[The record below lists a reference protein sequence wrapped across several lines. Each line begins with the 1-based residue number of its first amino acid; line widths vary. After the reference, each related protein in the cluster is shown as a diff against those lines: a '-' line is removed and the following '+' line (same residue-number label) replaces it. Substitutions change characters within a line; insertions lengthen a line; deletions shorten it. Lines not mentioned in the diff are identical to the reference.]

1 MAVWALVVKRG
12 ALGCSPSWGEVHGR
26 PVARA
31 FLQPRVIRETRPW
44 EWSSP
49 CVSFNCARAH
59 QARVLTLWPAYL
71 FLPCGLHSSSCKRK
85 GDYGFP
91 RLPGDSH
98 LLHRGL
104 PNCLYGG
111 DGHPVPNEDH
121 DQEAGLQQ
129 PARCAQADQAHPLA
143 ETGNRK

>member
-1 MAVWALVVKRG
+1 MAAWALVVKRG
-12 ALGCSPSWGEVHGR
+12 AFGYSHSFGRGAWQALSPCHSAALSHWEACAWGR
-26 PVARA
+26 
-31 FLQPRVIRETRPW
+31 
-44 EWSSP
+44 SSP
-49 CVSFNCARAH
+49 CDSFSYARMH
-59 QARVLTLWPAYL
+59 RPRVTLWPAYL

-104 PNCLYGG
+104 PDCVYGG

-121 DQEAGLQQ
+121 DQEARLQQ
-129 PARCAQADQAHPLA
+129 PASCAQADQAHPLA